1 MGANVS
7 GGGVTLPSP
16 RLPCGRSGQPL
27 EVSIKM
33 RAGESFP
40 RFGISIGRLG
50 CPLLIVLGVLGAI
63 GVFLSGAT
71 VQAGHVGVKLTF
83 GAVSPA
89 VLDPG
94 FHPIIPGIQRIVQ
107 VDTRVLPHSFR
118 EIEAASREYQSVKL
132 TGTMNYHLEAQRA
145 NELYQTVGLDFADKV
160 IDPAFN
166 DFIKEVVPRY
176 SVIDILA
183 KRDEIRGTARDMLG
197 RNLQRYGIVVDD
209 IYISNI
215 SFSKEYQDAIE
226 RKQTAQQ
233 NVETEQQILAQK
245 EIQAQQVV
253 ADARG
258 RADARV
264 LAAEA
269 DAKANDAL
277 TASIS
282 PQLIDYLRW
291 TKWDGRLPLFSGGQ
305 SPFVSIPL
313 ERLEPSDGG
322 SASPSPAPATSPAP
336 AAAPVR
342 PSPTAVQPRPTP
354 SPGG

>member
-1 MGANVS
+1 MLV
-7 GGGVTLPSP
+7 
-16 RLPCGRSGQPL
+16 
-27 EVSIKM
+27 
-33 RAGESFP
+33 
-40 RFGISIGRLG
+40 
-50 CPLLIVLGVLGAI
+50 VLGVLVAI

-94 FHPIIPGIQRIVQ
+94 FHPIIPGVQRIVQ
-107 VDTRVLPHSFR
+107 VDTRVLPHAFR
-118 EIEAASREYQSVKL
+118 EIEAASREYQSVRL

-145 NELYQTVGLDFADKV
+145 YELYQTVGLDFADKV

-176 SVIDILA
+176 SVIEILA
-183 KRDEIRGTARDMLG
+183 KRDEIRGTAKDMLG
-197 RNLQRYGIVVDD
+197 KNLQRYGIVVDD
-209 IYISNI
+209 IYVSNI
-215 SFSKEYQDAIE
+215 SFSKDYQDAIE

-253 ADARG
+253 VDARG
-258 RADARV
+258 KADARV

-269 DAKANDAL
+269 EARANDAL
-277 TASIS
+277 TASLS

-291 TKWDGRLPLFSGGQ
+291 IKWDGRLPLFSGGQ
-305 SPFVSIPL
+305 SPFVTVPL

-322 SASPSPAPATSPAP
+322 STGPSPSPSPAP
-336 AAAPVR
+336 AAAPAR
-342 PSPTAVQPRPTP
+342 PSPTAAQPQPTPRP
-354 SPGG
+354 GG